1 MFFQYIAI
9 NRSIYQKGLTSIN
22 VLTKV
27 KFGKRHNRQ
36 TGMGLPSVFLNFF
49 QVDEF
54 DHAKF

>member
-1 MFFQYIAI
+1 MILG
-9 NRSIYQKGLTSIN
+9 RPIYQKGLTSIN